1 MPDPGDYRGHFR
13 AGDYLW
19 GHWRWEC
26 AIIAALVVA
35 ALIAAFEALA

>member
-13 AGDYLW
+13 A